1 MKGKKNIDDFQD
13 INMESTLKILKSDQ
27 ITGLKEIEVKDR
39 LKQYGYNE
47 VLETKP
53 NKLLLFLSKFWG
65 LTAWM
70 LELIIILSW
79 FLHKNSDAY
88 IVAGL
93 LVFNA
98 IIGFIQEQNA
108 ANAIEALKKKLQVK
122 ARVLRDAIWKT
133 IDARELVPGDIIR
146 IRIGDFVPADVK
158 IFKGETGID
167 QAALTGESN
176 EVEKAPNEI
185 VYSGSIITRG
195 EASGIVILTGINTY
209 FGKTVQLVQIARP
222 KLHIENIIS
231 QVVKWLLVIV
241 TVLLLIAFAVSL
253 LQGINLLE
261 ILPLMLV
268 LLLGAIPVALPAM
281 FTVSMALGSLELVK
295 SGVLVTRLNAIDDA
309 GRMDIL
315 CVDKTGTIT
324 INKMVIAK
332 VVPFKGFNEDDV
344 FLYGSLASQ
353 EANHDSIDIAFINAA
368 REKNLRYS
376 NFVQESF
383 IPFDPK
389 TRRTEAVVK
398 KNHEEFKMMKGS
410 FTVLAEICGLD
421 GKEKAEAETK
431 INEFAKNGYRT
442 LAVAKA
448 KIKERPEIVGLAALH
463 DPPRPDSKKLIEEI
477 RKLGVEVKMLT
488 GDALPIAQ
496 EIVRA
501 VAIGGKVIKTPEWKE
516 LNESNSVKALEL
528 AEGSSGFAEIY
539 PEDKYL
545 IVKDFQAKGHVM
557 GMTGDGVNDAPA
569 LKQAEV
575 GIAVSSA
582 TDVAKGAASIVLTD
596 EGLIDIIAPI
606 KIGRMMFQRINAWIL
621 NKISRTV
628 LKTCFVVFAFL
639 ILGKFVISATAMLIM
654 IFMTDF
660 VKISLSTDN
669 VRWSE
674 KPSIWD
680 IKGLVRVAIVLGLI
694 MVIEAFGLL
703 SFGLHYFNLAQ
714 TKGALETFS
723 FEILLFFAIFSIL
736 AVREKGHFWNS
747 APSKTL
753 FAIILVD
760 MCFGIVLSTFGLLGL
775 KAIPLN
781 ITLMVIGY
789 AFIFSLVIND
799 FVKYI
804 LLKKWHINYGQKIN
818 NGFEGSN

>member
-79 FLHKNSDAY
+79 FLHKNLDAY